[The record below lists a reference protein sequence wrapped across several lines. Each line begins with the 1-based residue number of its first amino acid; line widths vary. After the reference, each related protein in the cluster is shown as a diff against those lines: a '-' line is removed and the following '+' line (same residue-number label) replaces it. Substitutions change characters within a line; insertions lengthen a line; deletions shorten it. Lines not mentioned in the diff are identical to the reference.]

1 MIFIILAE
9 YYFLSIFNLAYI
21 DCILIIIISIYG
33 ASIIDLCYNMIDI
46 KNILL
51 KKIVGLSILS
61 ELVLVL
67 FVFSFLITLTI
78 LAIYLLPFTKED
90 LNLFKDNTIFYLVV
104 KWLVYIKE
112 KSYETSVIALFSIFI
127 IWFGNY
133 TIKTLSIQIKDIL
146 SSISIIHIPFA
157 RQIYEGPVDVFQG
170 K

>member
-104 KWLVYIKE
+104 KGLVYIKE

-133 TIKTLSIQIKDIL
+133 TIKTLSIFK
-146 SSISIIHIPFA
+146 
-157 RQIYEGPVDVFQG
+157 
-170 K
+170 